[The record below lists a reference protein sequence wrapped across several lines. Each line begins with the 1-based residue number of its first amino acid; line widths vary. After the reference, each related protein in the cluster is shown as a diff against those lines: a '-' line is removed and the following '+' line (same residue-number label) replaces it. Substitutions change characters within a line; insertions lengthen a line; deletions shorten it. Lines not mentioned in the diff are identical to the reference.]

1 MTYVPRGRT
10 SSSRTGGGRN
20 RRNDTQGQGG
30 DRYGNSS
37 GNDSSREG
45 GRSRGGNGS
54 SGRSGRGAG
63 PQRDGNR
70 RHSGYGE
77 RREPQQDGNRRG
89 GDAPVYESQPRPEH
103 VEFGNGA
110 RKPGMGRGRGRG
122 RAGQTRKPEHLGNRL
137 PPEERMLPDD
147 YGNRID
153 QPERPARGGQRR
165 DAQGSGRNERQPRQ
179 DRPAREQRPPRGD
192 RGPRQRNERGGDYVD
207 EHPAPRFVDREQ
219 QPAPRFIDRN
229 ELGREGLDDGNRR
242 RRSRGRRG
250 RGRSSEGGTRGED
263 RQGPGQTGPEQAGA
277 PAAQASERQQDGSR
291 GRRRS
296 AAAGNPP
303 EVRRPAMRTR
313 PERSDD
319 SSQGRVANRRSRA
332 KEEKLELDIIAFIRD
347 NPVVHEIEDIFE
359 PTHMFSDFGLSAR
372 LLANVE
378 KRGYEAP
385 TPIQD
390 VAIPPVKEGRDVVG
404 LANTGTGKT
413 AAFLLPLIDRML
425 ADKSQYALVLAPT
438 RELAIQIE
446 EELQSFTIGLGMRST
461 VIVGGVGEGAQL
473 KSLRADNRFIIATP
487 GRLIDFIKRGE
498 LSLDRFNNVV
508 LDEADR
514 MLDMGFIRDMRFL
527 IGRLPRQRQTLFFS
541 ATMSE
546 EIRSL
551 IGEFLHDP
559 VTVSV
564 VRHKTAAN
572 VQQEVISMAGR
583 KRFEMLVDLLGQPEM
598 TRVLVFGR
606 TKHGMNKLSNMLNR
620 EGLETDAIHGNKSHN
635 ARQLALKRFK
645 EGSIQALVA
654 TDVAARGLDI
664 DDVSHVI
671 NFELPQTYDDYIH
684 RIGRTGRAGRTGHAI
699 TFIE

>member
-1 MTYVPRGRT
+1 MTYIPRGRA
-10 SSSRTGGGRN
+10 SSTRNSGGNR
-20 RRNDTQGQGG
+20 RRNDGG
-30 DRYGNSS
+30 RPQEG
-37 GNDSSREG
+37 RAG
-45 GRSRGGNGS
+45 GRSEQQGDSPQRGRGGSGGN
-54 SGRSGRGAG
+54 GRSGRGSG
-63 PQRDGNR
+63 PQRDNNR
-70 RHSGYGE
+70 RHSGYGQ
-77 RREPQQDGNRRG
+77 RREPEPGMEPRRG
-89 GDAPVYESQPRPEH
+89 GHFEHEMESQPRPEH

-122 RAGQTRKPEHLGNRL
+122 RGAQQARPEYHGNRL
-137 PPEERMLPDD
+137 PPEEKMLPDD

-153 QPERPARGGQRR
+153 MPERGSGNSRSASSQRAARPERPQRTERDARGG
-165 DAQGSGRNERQPRQ
+165 
-179 DRPAREQRPPRGD
+179 
-192 RGPRQRNERGGDYVD
+192 RGPRTEQPQGRSQRGSAPNRGTDYVD
-207 EHPAPRFVDREQ
+207 ERPAPRYVDRDDRP
-219 QPAPRFIDRN
+219 QPDA
-229 ELGREGLDDGNRR
+229 DGNGPRR

-250 RGRSSEGGTRGED
+250 RGGNGGADAAARGGE
-263 RQGPGQTGPEQAGA
+263 RQGPGRGGPEPRHEA
-277 PAAQASERQQDGSR
+277 AAQATEGRT
-291 GRRRS
+291 GRRE
-296 AAAGNPP
+296 PL
-303 EVRRPAMRTR
+303 RR
-313 PERSDD
+313 ERVEERGEREPL
-319 SSQGRVANRRSRA
+319 QRVANRRSRQ

-359 PTHMFSDFGLSAR
+359 PTHMFSDFGLSAK

-390 VAIPPVKEGRDVVG
+390 LAIPSVKEGRDVVG

-473 KSLRADNRFIIATP
+473 KSLKADNRFIIATP
-487 GRLIDFIKRGE
+487 GRLIDFLRRGE
-498 LSLDRFNNVV
+498 LKLNHVNNVV

-514 MLDMGFIRDMRFL
+514 MLDMGFIRDMRYI
-527 IGRLPRQRQTLFFS
+527 IGLLPRERQTLFFS

-546 EIRSL
+546 EIRGL
-551 IGEFLHDP
+551 IGDFLRNP

-564 VRHKTAAN
+564 VRHKTSAN
-572 VQQEVISMAGR
+572 VEQEVISMSGR
-583 KRFEMLVDLLGQPEM
+583 KRFEMLVDLLRQPQLK
-598 TRVLVFGR
+598 RVLVFGR
-606 TKHGMNKLSNMLNR
+606 TKHGMNKLSKMLNR